1 MSVNK
6 VILVGNVGRDPEIR
20 ALESGTK
27 YARFSLATNEV
38 YLDKQGQRQTQTEW
52 HRIVVWG
59 KQADTIEQ
67 YVRAGKTL
75 YIEGRLRTSSYD
87 KDGVKHYTTDVVCDS
102 FKFIGPAPSGQGQN
116 AAPIAPAAAA
126 PAPSAVSAAAAPSF
140 SAPMP
145 EPDDLPF

>member
-75 YIEGRLRTSSYD
+75 YVEGRLRTSSYE

-102 FKFIGPAPSGQGQN
+102 FKFIGPAPSAQGQT
-116 AAPIAPAAAA
+116 AAPAATPASAPAAA
-126 PAPSAVSAAAAPSF
+126 PAASASAF

>member
-116 AAPIAPAAAA
+116 AAPIAPAPSAA
-126 PAPSAVSAAAAPSF
+126 PVAAAPSF

>member
-126 PAPSAVSAAAAPSF
+126 PAPSAVPAAAAPSF